1 MKIGEFVSGW
11 AEKALTR
18 VEKREPQVGAL
29 RLRRRFV
36 FFPEKVVR
44 KDKKN
49 PKETKEVIE
58 WRIGVKQVAQVYTL
72 KRRWKTMFYIETVKT
87 SAYHVSPSTVR
98 DLWFPQ
104 YIGYIKYLLL
114 RKGKD

>member
-1 MKIGEFVSGW
+1 MGIRTKLARWS
-11 AEKALTR
+11 EKALTR

-58 WRIGVKQVAQVYTL
+58 WRIGVKQVAQVYTV
-72 KRRWKTMFYIETVKT
+72 KRRWKTMFYVETVKT
-87 SAYHVSPSTVR
+87 SAYYTNLSAVR

-104 YIGYIKYLLL
+104 YIRYIKHLLL